1 MARIGKIGEFREEK
15 ESFVCYLERLEQ
27 FLAANEVADDKKVPV
42 FLSVVGPTAYGVL
55 KNLLQPALPKDKDY
69 KTITEALKNHYHP
82 KPIVISER
90 FKFHKR
96 NQKEGEK
103 VNDYVVTLKK
113 LSMDCDFGAFLPEAL
128 RDRLVCGL
136 RSETIQRKLLAEE
149 KLTFEQAV
157 QIASAMEMVDM
168 DSASFQPK
176 GATGSVNAIKVKK
189 YQGWAKQHTKPAKEK
204 SAYKT

>member
-1 MARIGKIGEFREEK
+1 MGNKHSVIDYIWDKMARIGKIGEFREEK
-15 ESFVCYLERLEQ
+15 ESFVRYLERLEQ
-27 FLAANEVADDKKVPV
+27 FLV
-42 FLSVVGPTAYGVL
+42 
-55 KNLLQPALPKDKDY
+55 PKDEDY
-69 KTITEALKNHYHP
+69 KTITEALKNHNHP

-103 VNDYVVTLKK
+103 VKDYVVTLTK

-149 KLTFEQAV
+149 KLTYEQAV
-157 QIASAMEMVDM
+157 QIA
-168 DSASFQPK
+168 
-176 GATGSVNAIKVKK
+176 
-189 YQGWAKQHTKPAKEK
+189 
-204 SAYKT
+204 